1 MTTLLPR
8 SRPEDQGIPSA
19 ALARLVGALDG
30 IDHVHTLTV
39 VRHGH
44 VVAETTWAPYD
55 RDLPHALYSVSKSF
69 TAVAVGLAVS
79 EGRFGVDDRV
89 IDLLPDAAPAVIT
102 DRLASLRVRHLLTMS
117 TGHAEEPRDWGED
130 WSATLLAAELA
141 YDPGT
146 HWLYNTPATY
156 ALSEI
161 VQRRTG
167 LRLSEYLRPRLFE
180 PLGFA
185 DPWWEQSPTGVDTGG
200 FGLMLRAEELAAFG
214 QLLLQRGRWHGRE
227 LVPAEWIDL
236 ATSAHISNGTGEG
249 DWSRGYGFQFWRC
262 RHDAYRADGAFGQYV
277 VVMPEHDAVIAMT
290 GGLSDMQ
297 VPLDAIWRELLP
309 AWDTEEPPA
318 TVPARMTV
326 AAPGGARRDGVF
338 EFHYDGPISHVRI
351 SRDTLTLDG
360 AGLTVEPDR
369 WTPAHLGDGH
379 GRRGLWYGD
388 RFVVAGGWIADAYV
402 AHLRTLQDAVTF
414 RLEVSST
421 GRLSITRDQGF
432 TGPDVWEGDPVG
444 VQSRVAD
451 HQRVV
456 SP

>member
-8 SRPEDQGIPSA
+8 SRPEDQGVPSG
-19 ALARLVGALDG
+19 ALARLVQALDE

-44 VVAETTWAPYD
+44 VVAETSWAPYG

-69 TAVAVGLAVS
+69 TAMAVGLAVS
-79 EGRFGVDDRV
+79 EGRFGLDDRV
-89 IDLLPDAAPAVIT
+89 IDLLPDDAPAVIT

-130 WSATLLAAELA
+130 WSATLLAAELTF
-141 YDPGT
+141 DPGT

-167 LRLSEYLRPRLFE
+167 LRLRDYLGPRLFE
-180 PLGFA
+180 PLGFEE
-185 DPWWEQSPTGVDTGG
+185 PWWEQSPTGVDAGG
-200 FGLMLRAEELAAFG
+200 FGLMLRSEEIAAFG
-214 QLLLQRGRWHGRE
+214 QLLLQRGRWGGRT

-236 ATSAHISNGTGEG
+236 ATSAQIFNGTGEG
-249 DWSRGYGFQFWRC
+249 DWNRGYGFQFWRC

-277 VVMPEHDAVIAMT
+277 VVMPDHDAVIAMT

-297 VPLDAIWRELLP
+297 LPLEAIWRELMP

-318 TVPARMTV
+318 AVPTRLAI
-326 AAPGGARRDGVF
+326 AAPGGAVRDEVV
-338 EFHYDGPISHVRI
+338 EFRYEGPIGRVRI
-351 SRDTLTLDG
+351 ERDTLTLDG
-360 AGLTVEPDR
+360 AELTVVPGR
-369 WTPAHLGDGH
+369 WTPAHLGSGH
-379 GRRGLWYGD
+379 GRRGFWYGD
-388 RFVVAGGWIADAYV
+388 RFVVAGGWVADAYV
-402 AHLRTLQDAVTF
+402 AQLRALQDAVTF

-421 GRLSITRDQGF
+421 GRLTITRDHGF
-432 TGPDVWEGDPVG
+432 TGPDVWAGDPMG
-444 VQSRVAD
+444 VQPDVAD
-451 HQRVV
+451 HHSAV